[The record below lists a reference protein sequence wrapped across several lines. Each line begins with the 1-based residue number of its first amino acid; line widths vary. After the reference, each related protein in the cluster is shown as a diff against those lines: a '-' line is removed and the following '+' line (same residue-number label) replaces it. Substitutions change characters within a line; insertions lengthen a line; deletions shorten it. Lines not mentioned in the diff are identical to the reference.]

1 MGELIEIDPA
11 RKRRELEPLW
21 RDVVGR
27 KLRDLR
33 HEQGERLVE
42 TATRAGISPQY
53 LSEVERG
60 RKDPSS
66 EMLAAIAG
74 ALGTSLLDLTTD
86 IARELGATRSTAS
99 TAPAPTASPST
110 APASTAPASTAP
122 SSSAPRAQ
130 LLALA
135 A

>member
-1 MGELIEIDPA
+1 MGELIEIGPA
-11 RKRRELEPLW
+11 RTQRELEPLW

-27 KLRDLR
+27 KLRGLR

-74 ALGTSLLDLTTD
+74 ALGTSLLDLTID
-86 IARELGATRSTAS
+86 VARELGAERSTAS
-99 TAPAPTASPST
+99 S
-110 APASTAPASTAP
+110 APASTAP
-122 SSSAPRAQ
+122 RAQ
-130 LLALA
+130 LLTLA

>member
-1 MGELIEIDPA
+1 AFAHCGSPRYSPVYSASRPDRKPRGFCCEQNRGRGDGLGCLATVMGELIEIDPA

-60 RKDPSS
+60 
-66 EMLAAIAG
+66 
-74 ALGTSLLDLTTD
+74 
-86 IARELGATRSTAS
+86 
-99 TAPAPTASPST
+99 
-110 APASTAPASTAP
+110 
-122 SSSAPRAQ
+122 
-130 LLALA
+130 
-135 A
+135 